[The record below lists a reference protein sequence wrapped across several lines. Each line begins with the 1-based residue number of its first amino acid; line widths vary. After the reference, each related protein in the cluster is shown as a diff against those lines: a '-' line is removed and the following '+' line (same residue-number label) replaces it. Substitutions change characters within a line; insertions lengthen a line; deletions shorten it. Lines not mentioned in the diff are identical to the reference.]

1 MRVEQTRRLKELE
14 KDNSQLKRLVADLF
28 LDNAILKEAA
38 RGTPEP
44 VEETQR
50 GEPVC
55 REYGVS
61 ERRACRALGRCM
73 TYVSWITLWAMS
85 VSAEHTTMGLSSP
98 LTRQTPL
105 CIHMGIHLLRSRTW
119 RQ

>member
-61 ERRACRALGRCM
+61 ERRACRALGHGR
-73 TYVSWITLWAMS
+73 
-85 VSAEHTTMGLSSP
+85 AEGRNHGRNTDDAAHSIYAP
-98 LTRQTPL
+98 LPWL
-105 CIHMGIHLLRSRTW
+105 CGA
-119 RQ
+119 